1 MLDKLVPAFS
11 QIPELKPQSFKFDSK
26 RNELRMQATASAYL
40 YFEKFKTL
48 LEASQLSVAQGSQNN
63 QGEVISGS
71 FSISHVKKGAG
82 S

>member
-1 MLDKLVPAFS
+1 
-11 QIPELKPQSFKFDSK
+11 
-26 RNELRMQATASAYL
+26 MQATASAYL